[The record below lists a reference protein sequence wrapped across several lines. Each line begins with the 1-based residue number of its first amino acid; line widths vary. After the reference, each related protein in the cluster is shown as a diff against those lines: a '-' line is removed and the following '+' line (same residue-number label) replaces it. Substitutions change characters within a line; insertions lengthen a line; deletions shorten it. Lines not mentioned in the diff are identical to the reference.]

1 MSEFTKI
8 LKVSPLGD
16 GKNWILLEEF
26 KYYDDKV
33 IGNTNE
39 YYWVE
44 VEPKF
49 MTDFA
54 SVPPIF
60 RSLISKWGK
69 YGNATVLHD
78 YLYWTQQCTRKEAD
92 DIFRDGMKVMEVRAW
107 RRFLIYWAV
116 RLGGWGAWRGN
127 IQKKNQGWNRVA
139 LKWPEKAFDAPEDLQ
154 VAEHC
159 DHGHGSNQTI

>member
-33 IGNTNE
+33 KGNANE

-60 RSLISKWGK
+60 RSLVSKWGK
-69 YGNATVLHD
+69 HGNATVLHD

-92 DIFRDGMKVMEVRAW
+92 KIFKEAMEVFGVHPLRKM
-107 RRFLIYWAV
+107 LIYLAV
-116 RLGGWGAWRGN
+116 SWFGCFAWKGN
-127 IQKKNQGWNRVA
+127 IKLRERGFNRVA
-139 LKWPEKAFDAPEDLQ
+139 ARFPDKATDTPENLQ
-154 VAEHC
+154 IAEQ
-159 DHGHGSNQTI
+159 D

>member
-26 KYYDDKV
+26 RFYDDQVK
-33 IGNTNE
+33 GNTNK
-39 YYWVE
+39 YYWVV

-69 YGNATVLHD
+69 HGNATVLHD

-92 DIFRDGMKVMEVRAW
+92 KIFKEAMEVFGVHTLKKWIIYLAVSWFGCFAW
-107 RRFLIYWAV
+107 K
-116 RLGGWGAWRGN
+116 GN
-127 IQKKNQGWNRVA
+127 AKQKEREFNRVA
-139 LKWPEKAFDAPEDLQ
+139 ARLPDKATDTPASLQ
-154 VAEHC
+154 AK
-159 DHGHGSNQTI
+159 

>member
-1 MSEFTKI
+1 M

-33 IGNTNE
+33 IGNQKE
-39 YYWVE
+39 PYWVN
-44 VEPKF
+44 VEAKF

-60 RSLISKWGK
+60 RSLVSKWGK
-69 YGNATVLHD
+69 HGNATVLHD

-92 DIFRDGMKVMEVRAW
+92 NIFRDGMKVMNVRAW

-116 RLGGWGAWRGN
+116 RLGAWGAWRGN

-139 LKWPEKAFDAPEDLQ
+139 LRWPKKASDTPKDLQ
-154 VAEHC
+154 VA
-159 DHGHGSNQTI
+159 D

>member
-8 LKVSPLGD
+8 LNVSPLGD
-16 GKNWILLEEF
+16 GHNWILLEEF
-26 KYYDDKV
+26 NYYDDRV

-39 YYWVE
+39 YYWVG

-60 RSLISKWGK
+60 RSLVSKWGK
-69 YGNATVLHD
+69 HGNATVLHD

-127 IQKKNQGWNRVA
+127 IQKKKQGWNRVA
-139 LKWPEKAFDAPEDLQ
+139 LKWPEKAFDTPEDLQ
-154 VAEHC
+154 ANEEEIKH
-159 DHGHGSNQTI
+159 